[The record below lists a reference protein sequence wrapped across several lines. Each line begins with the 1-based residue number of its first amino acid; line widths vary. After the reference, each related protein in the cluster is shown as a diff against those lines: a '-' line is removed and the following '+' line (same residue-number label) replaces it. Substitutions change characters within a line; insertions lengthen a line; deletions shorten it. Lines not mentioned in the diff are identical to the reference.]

1 MQLVSIEEARQIEA
15 LLYKEA
21 RLADESRYAEWE
33 DLVDDDMYYWVPA
46 GQSAGSDPSRTVSV
60 IADNRRRLKSRIA
73 QLMTGV
79 RHAQLPAS
87 PMRRVLSNIE
97 VNKDE
102 APKEQGAQEYSVRA
116 NFVLYEL
123 RAQSTNTIEVWP
135 GSVEYRVRAKASGE
149 WKIFYKKVALVHGS
163 EPLATMGFLI

>member
-1 MQLVSIEEARQIEA
+1 MQLVSIEEVRRIEA
-15 LLYKEA
+15 LLYQEA
-21 RLADESRYAEWE
+21 RLADESRYTEWE
-33 DLVDDDMYYWVPA
+33 GLVDDDMYYWVPA
-46 GQSAGSDPSRTVSV
+46 GHADGDPSLAVSV

-73 QLMTGV
+73 QLNTGA

-97 VNKDE
+97 VNKVE
-102 APKEQGAQEYSVRA
+102 TPKEQGTREYAVRA

-123 RAQSTNTIEVWP
+123 RAQSTNTLEVWP
-135 GSVEYRVRAKASGE
+135 GSVEYRVRARPSGD
-149 WKIFYKKVALVHGS
+149 WKIFYKKVQLVHGS

>member
-1 MQLVSIEEARQIEA
+1 MQLVSMEEARQIEA

-21 RLADESRYAEWE
+21 RLADESRYSEWE
-33 DLVDDDMYYWVPA
+33 GLVDDDMYYWVPA
-46 GQSAGSDPSRTVSV
+46 GRADGDPALAVSV
-60 IADNRRRLKSRIA
+60 IADNRRRLQSRIA
-73 QLMTGV
+73 QLNTGA

-97 VNKDE
+97 VNREE
-102 APKEQGAQEYSVRA
+102 APKEHGAREYSVRA

-123 RAQSTNTIEVWP
+123 RAQSTNTLEVWP
-135 GSVEYRVRAKASGE
+135 GSVEYRVRAKPSGE
-149 WKIFYKKVALVHGS
+149 WKIFFKKVLLVHGT

>member
-1 MQLVSIEEARQIEA
+1 MQLVSMEEMRQIEA

-46 GQSAGSDPSRTVSV
+46 GQPDADPSRTISV
-60 IADNRRRLKSRIA
+60 IADNRRRLQSRIA
-73 QLMTGV
+73 QLKTGM

-87 PMRRVLSNIE
+87 PMRRVLSNVE
-97 VNKDE
+97 VSKEE
-102 APKEQGAQEYSVRA
+102 APKQQGAQEYQVRA

-123 RAQSTNTIEVWP
+123 RAQSTNTLEVWP
-135 GSVEYRVRAKASGE
+135 GSVEYRVRAKPSGE
-149 WKIFYKKVALVHGS
+149 WKIFYKKVSLVHGT